1 MRQGVEGKAGSKHS
15 LLRHFETT
23 SGSYTEEEILLIED
37 VLANGDKSE
46 HTRRGV
52 VVYEY
57 NQTINGVE
65 YTVITESDKRREV
78 FADFFTN
85 RSDDTR
91 SLNTQ
96 LSARAGHTTA
106 SADKDTA
113 NSSEMQENV

>member
-15 LLRHFETT
+15 LLHFEIT
-23 SGSYTEEEILLIED
+23 SGSYIEEEFLLIED

-57 NQTINGVE
+57 NRTINGVE

-78 FADFFTN
+78 FADFYTN
-85 RSDDTR
+85 RTS
-91 SLNTQ
+91 
-96 LSARAGHTTA
+96 SAARQTHSEEAQVSANGVR
-106 SADKDTA
+106 ADKDTA